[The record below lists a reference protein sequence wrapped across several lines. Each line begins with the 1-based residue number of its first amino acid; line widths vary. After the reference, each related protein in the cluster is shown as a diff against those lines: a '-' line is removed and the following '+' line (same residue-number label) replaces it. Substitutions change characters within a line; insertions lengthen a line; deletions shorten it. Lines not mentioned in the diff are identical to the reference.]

1 MRQDKTGNRQLK
13 VLFLTAAVAPGPRAA
28 PFGAARVASA
38 LKTAS
43 DLAQRTSIHILEAH
57 AGESPRAL
65 ADRALAERA
74 DIVGLSL
81 YLWNSRLLEDAAA
94 LIKADAP
101 RTVIVAGGPEASAD
115 PSRLSALAFIDCTVA
130 GEGEKAMADIVRAVL
145 EGKTLPGPVILP
157 PPVDLSALPSPWM
170 DGTLQAE
177 RWNGAA
183 LELMRGCP
191 YHCAFCFESKGV
203 ARLRRFPLELVA
215 KEIARFEES
224 RKGGGGVDEVFVLDP
239 TFNADAKRMAEAIR
253 IFSRHGS
260 SLRYFVELR
269 AELLT
274 AEQARLLSTIDASVQ
289 IGLQS
294 SDPAVLKLVDR
305 DFEPES
311 FARKVRLL
319 EAEGILYGLDLI
331 YGLPGDTL
339 AGFRRSLD
347 YAVDLGPNHLDIF
360 RLAVLPGTT
369 LYDRAGSL
377 KLDCDP
383 SAPYLVRSTP
393 DFSVPELNEAE
404 RLAIA
409 TDVLYNRGRAV
420 MWLRP
425 VLQLARMRPSALFS
439 QFANFLG
446 ERKNGAATW
455 SGTELASH
463 QPEPASHLAIEKLQ
477 IEFFTGLFAAEP
489 PAGKGAA
496 GKAAAGSLAPGTA
509 AASKPA
515 AVQAALD
522 LIRVSGA
529 WTRALAEGES
539 STLEIGWDPEALLD
553 EASAGIADFAA
564 AQKPHPARW
573 TYRMTA
579 EGPSFRQGHGSKPKR
594 M

>member
-1 MRQDKTGNRQLK
+1 MRQDKTGSGRLK

-38 LKTAS
+38 LKAAG
-43 DLAQRTSIHILEAH
+43 DLALRISIHILEGH

-65 ADRALAERA
+65 ADRALAEQA

-81 YLWNSRLLEDAAA
+81 YLWNSRLLEEAAA
-94 LIKADAP
+94 MIKADAP
-101 RTVIVAGGPEASAD
+101 RTVIVAGGPEASSD
-115 PSRLSALAFIDCTVA
+115 PGRLSALAFIDCTVA

-145 EGKTLPGPVILP
+145 DGKTLPGPVILLQP
-157 PPVDLSALPSPWM
+157 LDLSALPSPWL

-203 ARLRRFPLELVA
+203 ARLRRFPLELA
-215 KEIARFEES
+215 EKEIARFEES
-224 RKGGGGVDEVFVLDP
+224 RQDGGGVDEVFVLDP
-239 TFNADAKRMAEAIR
+239 TFNADPKRMAEAIR
-253 IFSRHGS
+253 IFSKHGP

-274 AEQARLLSTIDASVQ
+274 AEQARQLSTIDASVQ

-305 DFEPES
+305 DFEPIS

-331 YGLPGDTL
+331 YGLPGDTP

-347 YAVDLGPNHLDIF
+347 YAVDLGPNHLDVF

-377 KLDCDP
+377 KLDFDP
-383 SAPYLVRSTP
+383 STPYLVRSTP
-393 DFSVPELNEAE
+393 DFSALELNEAE
-404 RLAIA
+404 RLANA
-409 TDVLYNRGRAV
+409 ADVLYNRGRAV

-439 QFANFLG
+439 QFAGFMD
-446 ERKNGAATW
+446 ERQNW
-455 SGTELASH
+455 SAIGTGTEL
-463 QPEPASHLAIEKLQ
+463 ASHLAIEKMQ
-477 IEFFTGLFAAEP
+477 IEFFTGLFAAKP
-489 PAGKGAA
+489 PVGKSAVEKVA
-496 GKAAAGSLAPGTA
+496 PGKAAAC
-509 AASKPA
+509 KPA

-539 STLEIGWDPEALLD
+539 STLEIGWDPEDLLD
-553 EASAGIADFAA
+553 QASAGIADFAA

-573 TYRMTA
+573 TCRMTA
-579 EGPSFRQGHGSKPKR
+579 DGPSFTRGHGSKPRR